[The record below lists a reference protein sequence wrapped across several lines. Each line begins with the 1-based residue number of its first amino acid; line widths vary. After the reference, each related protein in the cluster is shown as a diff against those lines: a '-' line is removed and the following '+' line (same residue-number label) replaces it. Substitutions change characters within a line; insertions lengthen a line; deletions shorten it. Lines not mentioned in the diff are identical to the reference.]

1 MTEPRLF
8 THVIVYNDGT
18 APLAVDKDKARRTRR
33 WLRMGGGSR
42 IEGVYTYGEVARQYA
57 AADESATRA
66 DKTLRGM
73 WCGGWSEWS
82 AAREELWT
90 DRSNTAHAKLEKW
103 SPLLAALDNAE
114 RDVAWC

>member
-1 MTEPRLF
+1 
-8 THVIVYNDGT
+8 
-18 APLAVDKDKARRTRR
+18 
-33 WLRMGGGSR
+33 
-42 IEGVYTYGEVARQYA
+42 VARQYV

-90 DRSNTAHAKLEKW
+90 DRSDAAHAKLEKW
-103 SPLLAALDNAE
+103 GPLLSLLEDAE
-114 RDVAWC
+114 RKMKVA